1 MKPTINQDC
10 KRCGVE
16 LTDVTWSP
24 ALKRDGREYCRAC
37 NNPNR
42 TYHNPIS
49 NPNRMYVN
57 GKYVP
62 KSHPLYKAGH
72 YKNFE
77 SAAFSALEGY
87 EKSNVGYVYVISNP
101 AWEGWYKVG
110 MAIDAYDRCSG
121 YQTSSPF
128 RDYTVE
134 YCKYFEDR
142 RESEQNIHTKLAEQK
157 IERRGEWFRGS
168 LTDIKS
174 VIQQH

>member
-1 MKPTINQDC
+1 MGLTKSGRTGVKHIKTELNINPRTGKPYYYKDNPEAV
-10 KRCGVE
+10 K
-16 LTDVTWSP
+16 
-24 ALKRDGREYCRAC
+24 ARDAR
-37 NNPNR
+37 
-42 TYHNPIS
+42 
-49 NPNRMYVN
+49 RMYVN
-57 GKYVP
+57 NKEIS
-62 KSHPLYKAGH
+62 KFDPLHTAGR
-72 YKNFE
+72 YRTLE
-77 SAAFSALEGY
+77 GAAFASLNNY
-87 EKSNVGYVYVISNP
+87 SNVKEGYVYIVSNP

>member
-1 MKPTINQDC
+1 ML
-10 KRCGVE
+10 G
-16 LTDVTWSP
+16 
-24 ALKRDGREYCRAC
+24 AC
-37 NNPNR
+37 MQPNNVKKSRSSILYIQQVDTR
-42 TYHNPIS
+42 TLE
-49 NPNRMYVN
+49 
-57 GKYVP
+57 G
-62 KSHPLYKAGH
+62 
-72 YKNFE
+72 
-77 SAAFSALEGY
+77 AAFASLNNY
-87 EKSNVGYVYVISNP
+87 SNVKEGYVYIVSNP

-128 RDYTVE
+128 RDYAVE

-174 VIQQH
+174 KLSNNINMR